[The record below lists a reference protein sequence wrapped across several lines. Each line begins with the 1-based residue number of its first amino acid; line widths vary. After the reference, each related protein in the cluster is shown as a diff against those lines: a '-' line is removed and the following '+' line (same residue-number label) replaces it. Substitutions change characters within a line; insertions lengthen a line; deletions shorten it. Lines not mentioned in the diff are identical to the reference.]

1 MRALDIAIALVLIQA
16 SIGLINEFHIFDG
29 GSGVNYYENDPAR
42 YREYNITNLEDSAK
56 DIQSTNTWDNI
67 MGGVGLVGSAVSLI
81 YQIFVS
87 ILFIYP
93 ALANN
98 FGIPSQISGVLQI
111 GIWFMYAIGIF
122 QVLTGK
128 STKLYD

>member
-29 GSGVNYYENDPAR
+29 GSGVNYYENDTAR